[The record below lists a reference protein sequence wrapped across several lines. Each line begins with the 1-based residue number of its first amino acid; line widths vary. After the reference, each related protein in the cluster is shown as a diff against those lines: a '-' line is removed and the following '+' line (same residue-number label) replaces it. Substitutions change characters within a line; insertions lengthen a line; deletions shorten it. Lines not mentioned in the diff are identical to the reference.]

1 MNRIDIIQKYIYKYK
16 YTSYLEIGVQAGH
29 CFRAIHCNY
38 KVGVDPDPT
47 SAATIHKTSDEFFAE
62 LQKKKEWE
70 TFDIIFID
78 GLHHADQVVKDI
90 ANAWLHLSDGGVIL
104 MHDCK
109 PTTEFMQ
116 QIPLTTQVEWTGDTW
131 KAFVQFRQDR
141 DDMEMFV
148 IDTDWGVGV
157 IKKGKQEKLKVTVP
171 LTYDNFVA
179 NQNEWLNLKSVE
191 EFNTL
196 L

>member
-1 MNRIDIIQKYIYKYK
+1 MNRIEIIQKYIYKYK
-16 YTSYLEIGVQAGH
+16 YASYLEIGVQAGH

-38 KVGVDPDPT
+38 KVGVDPDNT
-47 SAATIHKTSDEFFAE
+47 SAATIHKTSDEFFANN
-62 LQKKKEWE
+62 KEK
-70 TFDIIFID
+70 FDIIFID
-78 GLHHADQVVKDI
+78 GLHHADQVYKDI
-90 ANAWLHLSDGGVIL
+90 MNSLDVVNDGGIIL

-131 KAFVQFRQDR
+131 KAYVKVRTEREDL
-141 DDMEMFV
+141 EMFV

-171 LTYDNFVA
+171 LTYDNFVIHK
-179 NQNEWLNLKSVE
+179 NEWLNLKSVD
-191 EFNTL
+191 EFNAMM
-196 L
+196 

>member
-1 MNRIDIIQKYIYKYK
+1 MNRIDIIQKYIYKNK

-38 KVGVDPDPT
+38 KVGVDPDTT
-47 SAATIHKTSDEFFAE
+47 SAATIHKTSDEFFASN
-62 LQKKKEWE
+62 KEK
-70 TFDIIFID
+70 FDIIFID
-78 GLHHADQVVKDI
+78 GLHHADQVYKDI
-90 ANAWLHLSDGGVIL
+90 MNSLDVINDGGIIL

-131 KAFVQFRQDR
+131 KAYVKVRTEREDL
-141 DDMEMFV
+141 EMFV

-157 IKKGKQEKLKVTVP
+157 IKKGKQEKLKIIIP
-171 LTYDNFVA
+171 LTYDNFVV
-179 NQNEWLNLKSVE
+179 NHNEWLNLISVE
-191 EFNTL
+191 QFNAMM
-196 L
+196 